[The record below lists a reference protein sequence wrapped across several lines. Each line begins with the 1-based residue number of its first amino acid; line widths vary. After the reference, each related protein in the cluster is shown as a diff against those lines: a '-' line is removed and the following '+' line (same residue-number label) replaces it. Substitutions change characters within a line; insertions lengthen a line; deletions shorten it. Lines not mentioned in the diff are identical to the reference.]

1 MQQQL
6 KVMEILQNMNNLTT
20 FAIDNQMTESMT
32 TRVLL
37 DEEAKQLLLRRGRE
51 IKSGRMRLIPHE
63 EVMSE
68 MDALLREYEG

>member
-1 MQQQL
+1 M
-6 KVMEILQNMNNLTT
+6 TT

-37 DEEAKQLLLRRGRE
+37 DEEAKQLILRRGRE

>member
-1 MQQQL
+1 
-6 KVMEILQNMNNLTT
+6 MNNLTT

-32 TRVLL
+32 TRILL
-37 DEEAKQLLLRRGRE
+37 DEEAKQLILRRGRE

>member
-1 MQQQL
+1 
-6 KVMEILQNMNNLTT
+6 MNNLTT

-37 DEEAKQLLLRRGRE
+37 DEEAKQLILRRGRE
-51 IKSGRMRLIPHE
+51 ITSGRMRLIPHE

>member
-1 MQQQL
+1 
-6 KVMEILQNMNNLTT
+6 MNNLTT

-37 DEEAKQLLLRRGRE
+37 DEEAKQLILRRGLE

-68 MDALLREYEG
+68 MDALLREYDG

>member
-1 MQQQL
+1 MD
-6 KVMEILQNMNNLTT
+6 NLTT

-37 DEEAKQLLLRRGRE
+37 DEEAKQLILRRGRE

>member
-1 MQQQL
+1 
-6 KVMEILQNMNNLTT
+6 MNNLTT
-20 FAIDNQMTESMT
+20 FAIDNQMTKSMT

-37 DEEAKQLLLRRGRE
+37 DEEAKQLILRRGLE
-51 IKSGRMRLIPHE
+51 IKSGRMRLISHE

>member
-1 MQQQL
+1 
-6 KVMEILQNMNNLTT
+6 MNNLTT
-20 FAIDNQMTESMT
+20 FAFDNQMTESMT
-32 TRVLL
+32 TRILL
-37 DEEAKQLLLRRGRE
+37 DEEAKQLILRRGRE

>member
-1 MQQQL
+1 
-6 KVMEILQNMNNLTT
+6 MNNLTT

-37 DEEAKQLLLRRGRE
+37 DEEAKQLILRRGRE

-68 MDALLREYEG
+68 MDALLLEYEG

>member
-1 MQQQL
+1 
-6 KVMEILQNMNNLTT
+6 MNNLTT

-37 DEEAKQLLLRRGRE
+37 DEEAKQLILRRGRE

-68 MDALLREYEG
+68 MEALLREYEG

>member
-1 MQQQL
+1 
-6 KVMEILQNMNNLTT
+6 MNNLTT

-37 DEEAKQLLLRRGRE
+37 DEEAKQLILRRGRE
-51 IKSGRMRLIPHE
+51 IKSGYIRLIPHE
-63 EVMSE
+63 EVVSE

>member
-1 MQQQL
+1 MAYKIHWLSRVSDELDSIFQFYRL
-6 KVMEILQNMNNLTT
+6 
-20 FAIDNQMTESMT
+20 FA
-32 TRVLL
+32 RVLL
-37 DEEAKQLLLRRGRE
+37 DEEAKQLILRRRRE

>member
-1 MQQQL
+1 
-6 KVMEILQNMNNLTT
+6 MNNLTT

-37 DEEAKQLLLRRGRE
+37 DEEAKQLILRRGRE

>member
-1 MQQQL
+1 
-6 KVMEILQNMNNLTT
+6 MNNLTT

-37 DEEAKQLLLRRGRE
+37 DEEAKQLILRRGRE
-51 IKSGRMRLIPHE
+51 IKSGRLRLIPHE

>member
-1 MQQQL
+1 
-6 KVMEILQNMNNLTT
+6 MNNLTT
-20 FAIDNQMTESMT
+20 FAIDNQLMESMT

-37 DEEAKQLLLRRGRE
+37 DEEAKQLILRRGRE
-51 IKSGRMRLIPHE
+51 IKSGHMRLIPHE

>member
-1 MQQQL
+1 MD
-6 KVMEILQNMNNLTT
+6 NLTT
-20 FAIDNQMTESMT
+20 FAIDNQLMESMS

-37 DEEAKQLLLRRGRE
+37 DEEAKQLILRRGRE

-68 MDALLREYEG
+68 MDALLRDYEG

>member
-1 MQQQL
+1 
-6 KVMEILQNMNNLTT
+6 MNNLTT
-20 FAIDNQMTESMT
+20 FAIDNQLMESMT

-37 DEEAKQLLLRRGRE
+37 DEEAKQLILRRGRE

>member
-1 MQQQL
+1 
-6 KVMEILQNMNNLTT
+6 MNNLTT

-37 DEEAKQLLLRRGRE
+37 DEEAKQLILRRGRE
-51 IKSGRMRLIPHE
+51 IKSGRMRMIPHE

>member
-1 MQQQL
+1 
-6 KVMEILQNMNNLTT
+6 MNNLTT

-37 DEEAKQLLLRRGRE
+37 DEEAKQLILWRGRE
-51 IKSGRMRLIPHE
+51 IKSGRMRLISHE

>member
-1 MQQQL
+1 
-6 KVMEILQNMNNLTT
+6 MNNLTI

-37 DEEAKQLLLRRGRE
+37 DEEAKQLILRRGRE

>member
-1 MQQQL
+1 
-6 KVMEILQNMNNLTT
+6 MNNLTT

-32 TRVLL
+32 TRVLF
-37 DEEAKQLLLRRGRE
+37 DEEAKQLILRRGRE